1 MRSLDWT
8 VVGVYMIATLGV
20 GLWLSRR
27 ASTSLE
33 EFFVG
38 GRSIPWW
45 LAGASMAAITFNVD
59 TPLYV
64 GGLVIGR
71 GIAGNWEWWSFVVA
85 HVAMIYLFARLW
97 RRAGIV
103 TDMELN
109 ELRYGGRPAAWLRGT
124 RAFLFALP
132 INAVGIAYGMLAMR
146 KVIDALGVWD
156 QFGLAADA
164 QKLWSVVI
172 IAGVVLVYAA
182 FSGLWGVVATDF
194 FQLVLA
200 FIGAGIV
207 AVYALGD
214 IGGLSA
220 LPTRLAAAGQL
231 DHTNFLPS
239 AGSALLPLP
248 TFFAYVAVQWWAF
261 RNADGGGQFVQRL
274 ASVPSE
280 RDAVRS
286 AWLFNVLNYV
296 VRSWPWIITALVA
309 MLVLP
314 NLQDPEVAYPL
325 LMRRYLPAGLLGLVF
340 ASLLAA
346 FMSTV
351 SAQVNWGASYLV
363 NDLYRRF
370 IAPKASQAHLVWA
383 GRVAS
388 VIIAVAASYVAFHL
402 ESIRAAFRFL
412 IVLGTGTGAVL
423 VLRWFWWRIN
433 AWAEIAALVASVVVA
448 VLSYTLPLFR
458 SLEYGVRETAVALI
472 VTAIWIGVMLLTPPE
487 RAETLDRFYERARPG
502 GAWGPIRART
512 GLAPRQDLAGDVAR
526 VLIGVAAL
534 LGGNIAI
541 GAALL
546 QRWGVAAGSAVV
558 CALAV
563 RLLVRGRRQADPPD
577 GAIREYGPEGERHVT
592 SAQSTPARQERAR
605 SLAPA
610 PRAQPG

>member
-1 MRSLDWT
+1 MVL
-8 VVGVYMIATLGV
+8 TLAI

-27 ASTSLE
+27 ASRSLE

-64 GGLVIGR
+64 GGVVVGR

-97 RRAGIV
+97 RRAGIL
-103 TDMELN
+103 TDVELN
-109 ELRYGGRPAAWLRGT
+109 EMRYGGAPAALLRGT

-132 INAVGIAYGMLAMR
+132 INAIGIAYGMLAMR
-146 KVIDALGVWD
+146 KVVDALGLWEGV
-156 QFGLAADA
+156 GLGVAADD
-164 QKLWSVVI
+164 QKLWTIVL
-172 IAGVVLVYAA
+172 IALVVLVYAA
-182 FSGLWGVVATDF
+182 FSGLWGVVTTDF

-200 FIGAGIV
+200 LLGAIV
-207 AVYALGD
+207 VAGYALHE
-214 IGGLSA
+214 IGGLGV
-220 LPTRLAAAGQL
+220 LPERLAAVGKERYT
-231 DHTNFLPS
+231 DFFPS

-248 TFFAYVAVQWWAF
+248 TFFAYVAIQWWAF

-280 RDAVRS
+280 ADAEKS

-296 VRSWPWIITALVA
+296 VRCWPWIVVGLVA

-314 NLQDPEVAYPL
+314 ELRDPETAYPL

-363 NDLYRRF
+363 NDIYRRF
-370 IAPKASQAHLVWA
+370 VAPRASQAHLVWA

-388 VIIAVAASYVAFHL
+388 VVITIAAAYVAFHL

-423 VLRWFWWRIN
+423 ILRWFWWRVN
-433 AWAEIAALVASVVVA
+433 AWAEIAALVGSVVVA
-448 VLSYTLPLFR
+448 VLSYALPPFR
-458 SLEYGVRETAVALI
+458 SLEYGVRETATALI
-472 VTAIWIGVMLLTPPE
+472 VTALWLAVMFLTAPE
-487 RAETLDRFYERARPG
+487 EDATLDRFYARARPG
-502 GAWGPIRART
+502 GAWGPVRART
-512 GLAPRQDLAGDVAR
+512 GLTPRQHLGADVLR
-526 VLIGVAAL
+526 VAAGVAAL
-534 LGGNIAI
+534 LGANIAI

-546 QRWGVAAGSAVV
+546 RRWQLSAIALVV
-558 CALAV
+558 CGVGLAV
-563 RLLVRGRRQADPPD
+563 LVRS
-577 GAIREYGPEGERHVT
+577 REVT
-592 SAQSTPARQERAR
+592 ASR
-605 SLAPA
+605 
-610 PRAQPG
+610 

>member
-1 MRSLDWT
+1 VRPLDWG
-8 VVGVYMIATLGV
+8 VVGLYMALTLGV

-64 GGLVIGR
+64 GGLVISR

-97 RRAGIV
+97 RRSGIL
-103 TDMELN
+103 TDVELN
-109 ELRYGGRPAAWLRGT
+109 ELRYSGRPAAWLRGV
-124 RAFLFALP
+124 RAFVFALP

-146 KVIDALGVWD
+146 KVVDALGLWD
-156 QFGLAADA
+156 QVGLAADQ

-194 FQLVLA
+194 FQLILA
-200 FIGAGIV
+200 FVGAIIV
-207 AVYALGD
+207 AGYALHD
-214 IGGLSA
+214 IGGLGA
-220 LPTRLAAAGQL
+220 LPERLAAAGRA
-231 DHTNFLPS
+231 DHTTFLPS
-239 AGSALLPLP
+239 MGSALLPLP

-286 AWLFNVLNYV
+286 AWLFNILNYV
-296 VRSWPWIITALVA
+296 VRSWPWIIAALVA
-309 MLVLP
+309 MVVLP
-314 NLQDPEVAYPL
+314 NLQDPETAYPL
-325 LMRRYLPAGLLGLVF
+325 LMRRYLPAGVLGLVF

-363 NDLYRRF
+363 NDIYRRF
-370 IAPKASQAHLVWA
+370 IAPDASQAHLVWA
-383 GRVAS
+383 GRIAS

-402 ESIRAAFRFL
+402 ESIRSAFRFL
-412 IVLGTGTGAVL
+412 IVLGSGTGAL
-423 VLRWFWWRIN
+423 LILRWFWWRIN

-448 VLSYTLPLFR
+448 VASYALPAFR
-458 SLEYGVRETAVALI
+458 SLGYGVRETAVALI
-472 VTAIWIGVMLLTPPE
+472 VTAIWLGVMAITPPE
-487 RAETLDRFYERARPG
+487 REATLDRFYERARPG
-502 GAWGPIRART
+502 GAWGPVRART
-512 GLAPRQDLAGDVAR
+512 GLAPRQHLAADVRR
-526 VLIGVAAL
+526 VVAGVAAL
-534 LGGNIAI
+534 LGGNIAV

-546 QRWGVAAGSAVV
+546 QRWGVAVGAAVV
-558 CALAV
+558 CALAI
-563 RLLVRGRRQADPPD
+563 LFLVRRRGSAIPPD
-577 GAIREYGPEGERHVT
+577 ETISALPEG
-592 SAQSTPARQERAR
+592 AAR
-605 SLAPA
+605 SGA
-610 PRAQPG
+610 RA